1 MAELN
6 KKRKNAIDNL
16 VEKIKTGD
24 RVVWI
29 VVTLLIMFSLVCI
42 FSSTSML
49 AQAKGV
55 SRTDI
60 FFDHFKIVMLGVLI
74 LIGCSAMPDIRIYRL
89 VSRFGFVFSLVML
102 LILDLHININ
112 GFISVPMVNHAY
124 RTIRIRGF
132 NVQVFEV
139 VKVAMVMYLSWA
151 MQAFESGKFPL
162 AIKLGTR
169 YPGAFG
175 WLKSTRAQ
183 KWVYILGPA
192 LIATFLIL
200 PGSTGSAALTGV
212 VLFATMLIGGI
223 KRFDIVKACL
233 LVGLCGACVYG
244 LHVASDGKIMPR
256 LSTAISRIEGNMETV
271 DKDAMVIGSKEYY
284 AFLDKE
290 RQPKG
295 AEIALVEGGRRILG
309 KGPGKSTQK
318 YAVAVMFEDY
328 MYSFIMEEYGL
339 VGGLLVLILYLSL
352 FARGT
357 IIVQNCKNRFAKTCV
372 GGLVFLITFQAL
384 FHIFVNCLAL
394 VTGQTLPL
402 ISHGRCSF
410 LCFCFAFGVIL
421 SISTI
426 ANSSIRRQQKEEKKF
441 MERDEI
447 SLSMEVVE
455 GIDDIID
462 QSDYS
467 FEEEEDKDEKYES
480 DN

>member
-1 MAELN
+1 
-6 KKRKNAIDNL
+6 
-16 VEKIKTGD
+16 
-24 RVVWI
+24 
-29 VVTLLIMFSLVCI
+29 
-42 FSSTSML
+42 
-49 AQAKGV
+49 
-55 SRTDI
+55 
-60 FFDHFKIVMLGVLI
+60 
-74 LIGCSAMPDIRIYRL
+74 
-89 VSRFGFVFSLVML
+89 
-102 LILDLHININ
+102 
-112 GFISVPMVNHAY
+112 
-124 RTIRIRGF
+124 
-132 NVQVFEV
+132 
-139 VKVAMVMYLSWA
+139 
-151 MQAFESGKFPL
+151 
-162 AIKLGTR
+162 
-169 YPGAFG
+169 
-175 WLKSTRAQ
+175 
-183 KWVYILGPA
+183 
-192 LIATFLIL
+192 
-200 PGSTGSAALTGV
+200 
-212 VLFATMLIGGI
+212 
-223 KRFDIVKACL
+223 
-233 LVGLCGACVYG
+233 
-244 LHVASDGKIMPR
+244 
-256 LSTAISRIEGNMETV
+256 
-271 DKDAMVIGSKEYY
+271 MVIGSKEYY

>member
-1 MAELN
+1 MTELS

-24 RVVWI
+24 KVVWI
-29 VVTLLIMFSLVCI
+29 VVILLIMFSLVCI

-49 AQAKGV
+49 AQARGV

-60 FFDHFKIVMLGVLI
+60 FLDHFKIVLLGGLI
-74 LIGCSAMPDIRIYRL
+74 LLGCNAMPDIRIYRL
-89 VSRFGFVFSLVML
+89 MSRYGFVLSLVLL
-102 LILDLHININ
+102 LILDLHINIGN
-112 GFISVPMVNHAY
+112 FITVPMVNHAY
-124 RTIRIRGF
+124 RTIRIKGF

-151 MQAFESGKFPL
+151 LQAYESGKFPT
-162 AIKLGTR
+162 AIRLGTR

-175 WLKSTRAQ
+175 WLKSTIAQ
-183 KWVYILGPA
+183 KWVYIIGPA

-223 KRFDIVKACL
+223 KRFDIIKACL
-233 LVGLCGACVYG
+233 VVGLCGACVYG

-256 LSTAISRIEGNMETV
+256 LSTAISRIEGKMETV
-271 DKDAMVIGSKEYY
+271 DESAMQIGSKEYY
-284 AFLDKE
+284 AYLDKH

-295 AEIALVEGGRRILG
+295 AEIALVEGGRRLVG

-339 VGGLLVLILYLSL
+339 VGGIIVLILYLSL

-357 IIVQNCKNRFAKTCV
+357 IIVQNCKNRFAKACV

-384 FHIFVNCLAL
+384 FHIYVNCLAL

-426 ANSSIRRQQKEEKKF
+426 ANSSIRKQMKEEKKF

-462 QSDYS
+462 ECENTIDDQETDQ
-467 FEEEEDKDEKYES
+467 KYES

>member
-1 MAELN
+1 MAEQTKN
-6 KKRKNAIDNL
+6 KKNAIDLL
-16 VEKIKTGD
+16 VEKIQTGD

-49 AQAKGV
+49 AQARGV

-60 FFDHFKIVMLGVLI
+60 FFDHFKIVMLGGII
-74 LIGCSAMPDIRIYRL
+74 LLSCSAMPDIRIYRL
-89 VSRFGFVFSLVML
+89 LSKFGFILSLIL
-102 LILDLHININ
+102 LIVLDLHINIEGLIRVRPIN
-112 GFISVPMVNHAY
+112 GAY
-124 RTIRIRGF
+124 RSITVGGF
-132 NVQVFEV
+132 NIQVFEV
-139 VKVAMVMYLSWA
+139 VKVAMVMYLAWA
-151 MQAFESGKFPL
+151 VQAYESGKFPL
-162 AIKLGTR
+162 AIRLGTR
-169 YPGAFG
+169 YPDTFG
-175 WLKSTRAQ
+175 WLKSSNAQ
-183 KWVYILGPA
+183 KWVYILGPT
-192 LIATFLIL
+192 LLVIFLIL
-200 PGSTGSAALTGV
+200 PGSTGSALLTAI
-212 VLFATMLIGGI
+212 VLFATILIGGV

-233 LVGLCGACVYG
+233 VVGICGACALG
-244 LHVASDGKIMPR
+244 LHFASGGTILPR
-256 LSTAISRIEGNMETV
+256 LSTAISRIEGKREIV
-271 DKDAMVIGSKEYY
+271 DKSAIRSGSPEFYKY
-284 AFLDKE
+284 LDKH
-290 RQPKG
+290 RQPDG
-295 AEIALVEGGRRILG
+295 AEIAMVEGGRRIIG

-357 IIVQNCKNRFAKTCV
+357 IIVQNCKNRFAKACV

-384 FHIFVNCLAL
+384 FHIIVNCNISV

-421 SISTI
+421 SVSTI
-426 ANSSIRRQQKEEKKF
+426 ANSSIRRQQKEEKKL

-447 SLSMEVVE
+447 SVSMEVIDS
-455 GIDDIID
+455 IDDIIEQGPESLD
-462 QSDYS
+462 D
-467 FEEEEDKDEKYES
+467 EDNTEKYES